1 MLKKLVGTKEFYKSV
16 LAICLPI
23 MLQNGI
29 TNFVNMLDN
38 LMVGR
43 LGNAEMTGVSI
54 ANQLIFV
61 FSLCVFGAVSGAGIF
76 GAQFYGKKDMEGLRY
91 TFRFKFISC
100 VLLAAVA
107 ILIFIFGGSFLINQF
122 LAGEGDPNE
131 AAAAFVAAKKYLSV
145 MLIGLV
151 PFAIVQCYS
160 GTLRET
166 GEAVLPMKAGIIAVG
181 VNLLF
186 NYLLIYGK
194 FGFPHLEVEGAA
206 IATVLSRF
214 VELIIV
220 VFWTH
225 KNKQKNPYTVGA
237 YRSFRIPLKLAWA
250 ILISG
255 MPLMINEALW
265 ASGTT
270 TINQCYSLKGL
281 NVVSATNISQ
291 TFWNLFAVVFM
302 AVGISIGIKVG
313 QLLGASEFDKA
324 KDTAYKMM
332 AFSVSLGI
340 LVGALY
346 FAFSGV
352 IPQFYKTND
361 DVKHIATNLIMVSAV
376 FMPISAFVHASYFTL
391 RSGGKVIL
399 TFLFDSLFVWCI
411 TVPVA
416 FVLSRYSDISI
427 IPMFAVCQAVDLIKV
442 VAGFIL
448 IKKGV
453 WINNLVDNPAVK
465 ELNEG

>member
-100 VLLAAVA
+100 ILLAAVA
-107 ILIFIFGGSFLINQF
+107 ILIFVFKGSFLINQF

-166 GEAVLPMKAGIIAVG
+166 GEAVLPMKAGIVAVG

-194 FGFPHLEVEGAA
+194 FGFPRLEVEGAA

-214 VELIIV
+214 VELFIV
-220 VFWTH
+220 IFWTH
-225 KNKQKNPYTVGA
+225 KNKQKNPYIIGA
-237 YRSFRIPLKLAWA
+237 YKSFRIPLKLAWA

-270 TINQCYSLKGL
+270 TLNQCYSLKGL
-281 NVVSATNISQ
+281 NVVSASNISQ

-313 QLLGASEFDKA
+313 QLLGANEFEQA

-332 AFSVSLGI
+332 AFSVSLGV

-346 FAFSGV
+346 FAFSGL

>member
-100 VLLAAVA
+100 ILLAVVA
-107 ILIFIFGGSFLINQF
+107 ILIFIFKGSFLINQF

-166 GEAVLPMKAGIIAVG
+166 GEAVLPMKAGIVAVG

-194 FGFPHLEVEGAA
+194 FGFPRLEVEGAA

-214 VELIIV
+214 VELFIV
-220 VFWTH
+220 IFWTH
-225 KNKQKNPYTVGA
+225 KNKQKNPYIIGA
-237 YRSFRIPLKLAWA
+237 YKSFRIPLKLAWS

-270 TINQCYSLKGL
+270 TLNQCYSLKGL
-281 NVVSATNISQ
+281 NVVSASNISQ

-313 QLLGASEFDKA
+313 QLLGANEFEQA

-332 AFSVSLGI
+332 AFSVSLGF

-346 FAFSGV
+346 FAFSGL